1 MYVLRYYMKHFLT
14 EKRILRKTRVHEN
27 QLQERP
33 GPDSDS
39 TQNRAGPWSAEGKI
53 HLCAKWTKY
62 HLTCLSGTYH
72 RAFIAMFQ
80 AGNTMRNAQKNDR
93 MINRNSRR
101 IKELLSAKIKG
112 GKNHED
118 VF

>member
-53 HLCAKWTKY
+53 HLYAKWTKY

-80 AGNTMRNAQKNDR
+80 AENTMRNSWEKWYNNWQEQQEDQGLL
-93 MINRNSRR
+93 
-101 IKELLSAKIKG
+101 KEEG
-112 GKNHED
+112 GKKHED